1 MLADDHAK
9 LAEWKAALQRLV
21 DAEDRLRTADT
32 SQTAAAEAE
41 VEAALMAYEN
51 INAELG

>member
-1 MLADDHAK
+1 MLAEDHSK

-32 SQTAAAEAE
+32 SQTAAEEEE
-41 VEAALMAYEN
+41 VEAALMAYEK

>member
-32 SQTAAAEAE
+32 SQTAAA
-41 VEAALMAYEN
+41 VEAALTA
-51 INAELG
+51 